1 MICYLPF
8 LNWCETSF
16 FWHLLLLLLSK
27 KCSLNHKAI
36 MCEKKQKEQAQEE
49 AKNEAFASLPQR
61 QTSKSPFC
69 FTPRFLFSVDSI
81 NKSFPWVEFFLGRG
95 LGVTIWNDLWIPG
108 KIPNLLSALSKKY
121 TLYICLVVTSD
132 YLRVSNH
139 AILVLGMTT
148 IFSYSKFPFLK
159 INHRV
164 KIPKH
169 PFFSNWLQFH
179 LQMYV
184 TL

>member
-1 MICYLPF
+1 MWNFF
-8 LNWCETSF
+8 LLTSAAVTSF
-16 FWHLLLLLLSK
+16 
-27 KCSLNHKAI
+27 
-36 MCEKKQKEQAQEE
+36 QKVLIKPQSHNVWKE
-49 AKNEAFASLPQR
+49 AKR
-61 QTSKSPFC
+61 TSPGRGKKWSIC
-69 FTPRFLFSVDSI
+69 KFTPEANEQVAVLLYSKVFIFRWQYQQI
-81 NKSFPWVEFFLGRG
+81 FPMGRIFLGRG

-121 TLYICLVVTSD
+121 TLYICLVITSD

-139 AILVLGMTT
+139 AIIVLGMTT
-148 IFSYSKFPFLK
+148 FFSYSKLPFLL

-164 KIPKH
+164 KIFTTPLL
-169 PFFSNWLQFH
+169 SNWLQFH

>member
-1 MICYLPF
+1 MICYLAF

-16 FWHLLLLLLSK
+16 FWHLLLLLLIFK

-36 MCEKKQKEQAQEE
+36 MCEE
-49 AKNEAFASLPQR
+49 AKR
-61 QTSKSPFC
+61 TSPGRGKKWSIC
-69 FTPRFLFSVDSI
+69 KFTPEANQQVAVLLYSKVFIFRWQYQQI
-81 NKSFPWVEFFLGRG
+81 FPMGRIFLGRG
-95 LGVTIWNDLWIPG
+95 LGVMIWNDLWIPG

-139 AILVLGMTT
+139 AIMFLGMTT
-148 IFSYSKFPFLK
+148 FFSYSKLPFLL
-159 INHRV
+159 INQSQNFAT
-164 KIPKH
+164 PLL
-169 PFFSNWLQFH
+169 SNWLKFH
-179 LQMYV
+179 LQMYA